1 MTIASVFQSLPAHPR
16 HLSEAADRFRER
28 FASPPKLEGTGLAPG
43 NIIATFKAAAR
54 YMKLRPNVVQ
64 AMDYFFA
71 LTQPQDWVADARPI
85 VWPSA
90 REQAEALTMS
100 ISGVKRLNRQLID
113 LGLVLAKDSP
123 TGARWGRRSHNGQ
136 IIEAYGFDLS
146 PMGHRLSEFAA
157 IRDAGRADDVA
168 RAQLRRRKT
177 VAMQSIGQVV
187 RTAAERDLDTPA
199 LYELA
204 DQARTITRG
213 LPALADRPTLTQAV
227 DELERVAEAVLAL
240 YRRMA
245 AEAGDNTATSSLNS
259 SSSAM
264 QIVNHDPARSSSE
277 PPNNNYK
284 PTYNPSDCN
293 SSEKSSSDFG
303 DHRALPE
310 AEKAGK
316 RRLLKV
322 PDVRPKEVVRLA
334 PRIGSYLSEDL
345 ERLDMSRAIQAVMR
359 AAETC
364 AFQGLGVSRPL
375 WAQAQAVMGVWEATL
390 AVMVVAAKDENYF
403 TRTPAHYF
411 AGMVERAKDGTLR
424 LDRSIFGMWSKDELG
439 KGGRA

>member
-157 IRDAGRADDVA
+157 SRLFKALMTAHVPQWRVFDAARRGARDVSPAA
-168 RAQLRRRKT
+168 RA
-177 VAMQSIGQVV
+177 AV
-187 RTAAERDLDTPA
+187 R
-199 LYELA
+199 
-204 DQARTITRG
+204 
-213 LPALADRPTLTQAV
+213 
-227 DELERVAEAVLAL
+227 
-240 YRRMA
+240 
-245 AEAGDNTATSSLNS
+245 
-259 SSSAM
+259 
-264 QIVNHDPARSSSE
+264 
-277 PPNNNYK
+277 
-284 PTYNPSDCN
+284 
-293 SSEKSSSDFG
+293 
-303 DHRALPE
+303 
-310 AEKAGK
+310 
-316 RRLLKV
+316 
-322 PDVRPKEVVRLA
+322 
-334 PRIGSYLSEDL
+334 
-345 ERLDMSRAIQAVMR
+345 
-359 AAETC
+359 
-364 AFQGLGVSRPL
+364 
-375 WAQAQAVMGVWEATL
+375 
-390 AVMVVAAKDENYF
+390 
-403 TRTPAHYF
+403 
-411 AGMVERAKDGTLR
+411 
-424 LDRSIFGMWSKDELG
+424 
-439 KGGRA
+439 